1 MPAEIQNYS
10 AKTYDRRYSCLTPR
24 HGSTPSQQ
32 ANGQH
37 NQARSAKPID
47 AEGDLADCLALI
59 GVAGKDH
66 QLHESFNPLKG
77 QALLPP
83 VRDGMAIIINGCEQ
97 AKGCHN
103 HNGCS
108 TDSHTEAHSGRYV
121 NDLISITRAAC
132 GADPYKGERFLHDVT
147 ESFLI
152 DASLPMT

>member
-10 AKTYDRRYSCLTPR
+10 AKTYDRRYSYLTPR
-24 HGSTPSQQ
+24 HSSASSQQ

-66 QLHESFNPLKG
+66 QLHEPFNPLEG
-77 QALLPP
+77 QALLPQ

-103 HNGCS
+103 H
-108 TDSHTEAHSGRYV
+108 TEAHNGRYV

-132 GADPYKGERFLHDVT
+132 GMDPSKGERFLHDVT

-152 DASLPMT
+152 DASPPMT